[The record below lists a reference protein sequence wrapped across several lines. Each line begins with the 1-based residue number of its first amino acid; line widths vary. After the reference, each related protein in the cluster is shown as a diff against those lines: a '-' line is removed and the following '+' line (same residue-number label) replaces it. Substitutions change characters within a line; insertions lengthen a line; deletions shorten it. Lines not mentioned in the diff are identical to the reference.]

1 MNHKQSEIGYIK
13 SMIYIFASTC
23 ATCFREDPVPRL
35 RSWHPGPLFSV
46 KVTLGV
52 SAFQVLIPTSRLHIL
67 CAFDAFKTDAQQN
80 GLFPS
85 CNIFLKG
92 K

>member
-35 RSWHPGPLFSV
+35 EKLAPWTIVFS
-46 KVTLGV
+46 KSHTGRF
-52 SAFQVLIPTSRLHIL
+52 SIPSPDPHL
-67 CAFDAFKTDAQQN
+67 
-80 GLFPS
+80 
-85 CNIFLKG
+85 
-92 K
+92 